1 VKNSFLKLSLSWKKW
16 IEDNILRGCTIDS
29 MVDVMSL
36 NGFQRSDALA
46 LIAEATNELAIPSSI
61 RQGDLPLSAS
71 GLNIDGRHL
80 NVLMTLDSPKIALF
94 EQVLSE
100 QECDEL
106 VRLSQHRLK
115 KSTIVNSQD
124 GSTDIIEDRSSSGTY
139 FNVRE
144 DEFISSIDERL
155 SVLTSMPVEHGEGLQ
170 VIQYLPGGEYK
181 AHFDYFPPNEPG
193 STTHL
198 KQGGQRVCTVVIYL
212 NDVTAG
218 GQTRFPTLGLDIWP
232 KKGSALLFSY
242 CNAEG
247 DLDARTLHAGMPV
260 IQGEKW
266 IATKWVRAKPY
277 A

>member
-1 VKNSFLKLSLSWKKW
+1 VSWKQW
-16 IEDNILRGCTIDS
+16 IEDNIQRGCTIDS

-46 LIAEATNELAIPSSI
+46 LLAEATNELAIPSSL

-106 VRLSQHRLK
+106 VRLSQYRLK
-115 KSTIVNSQD
+115 KSTTVNSQD

-266 IATKWVRAKPY
+266 IATKWVRARPY

>member
-1 VKNSFLKLSLSWKKW
+1 
-16 IEDNILRGCTIDS
+16 